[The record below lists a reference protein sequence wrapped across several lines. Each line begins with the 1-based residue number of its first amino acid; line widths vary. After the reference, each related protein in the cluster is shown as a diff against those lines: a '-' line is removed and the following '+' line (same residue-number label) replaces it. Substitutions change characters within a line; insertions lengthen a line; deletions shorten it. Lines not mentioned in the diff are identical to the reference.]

1 MSAQRKTANKKA
13 AKIARRPVY
22 GVWTKVRVLETG
34 EERLALVASHP
45 IDRRICK
52 ERKYRAGDE
61 VRMELMQSRNV
72 KFHRL
77 LHAIGGMLVKHVAG
91 FEGLD
96 AHGAIKRV
104 QRESGV
110 CCEEME
116 MDASPVVSAILSAA
130 RSLLGDGAARM
141 LSSVLPEI
149 KTITVK
155 VPESTAFDDM
165 CEERFREL
173 YDGVT
178 THIVENY
185 WPDMPRDAIE
195 EMALMMQGDG

>member
-1 MSAQRKTANKKA
+1 MTKTANKKA

-34 EERLALVASHP
+34 EERLALVAAHP

-61 VRMELMQSRNV
+61 IRMELKKPRNV

-77 LHAIGGMLVKHVAG
+77 MHGIGQLLVEHAPG
-91 FEGLD
+91 FELLD

-104 QRESGV
+104 QREAGV
-110 CCEEME
+110 CCEEM
-116 MDASPVVSAILSAA
+116 VVDMGEL
-130 RSLLGDGAARM
+130 RFGDMVVPIGER
-141 LSSVLPEI
+141 P
-149 KTITVK
+149 VK
-155 VPESTAFDDM
+155 VPESIAFDDM
-165 CEERFREL
+165 SEERFREL

-178 THIVENY
+178 KHIVENY
-185 WPDMPRDAIE
+185 WSGMSRDVIE
-195 EMALMMQGDG
+195 EMALMMQGEG

>member
-1 MSAQRKTANKKA
+1 MSAVRKAANAKA

-34 EERLALVASHP
+34 EERLALVAAHP

-52 ERKYRAGDE
+52 ERKYRPGDE
-61 VRMELMQSRNV
+61 VRMDLKKPRNV

-77 LHAIGGMLVKHVAG
+77 MHAIGGMLVEHVAG
-91 FEGLD
+91 FELLD

-104 QRESGV
+104 QREAGV

-116 MDASPVVSAILSAA
+116 ID
-130 RSLLGDGAARM
+130 LGQLGK
-141 LSSVLPEI
+141 VP
-149 KTITVK
+149 VK
-155 VPESTAFDDM
+155 VPETIAFDDM
-165 CEERFREL
+165 SEERFREL

-178 THIVENY
+178 TYIVENY
-185 WPDMPRDAIE
+185 WPGMPRDAIE
-195 EMALMMQGDG
+195 EMALMMQGDQ